1 MIMHKHKYRFNPDL
15 LTFVRDDSSLKKKF
29 WQGFSYFLLSIII
42 SVIYYIFFS
51 LFFDTPEERGLKR
64 ENEELVLQFEL
75 FNKKF
80 DHITAVLEDI
90 QQRDDNIY
98 RTIFEAEPIPST
110 YRTAGM
116 GGVDRYTYLEDL
128 SNSAMVIKTAQ
139 RLDKLAKQVYVQ
151 SKSFDEV
158 IEMAKRKE
166 EMIACIPAIQP
177 VSNKDLKRVA
187 SPFGVRMHPFYKVLK
202 MHTGM
207 DFTAPTGTEIYATGN
222 GVVSDVIHSGR
233 GYGNTIIIDHG
244 FSYKTLYA
252 HMSKTIAKPG
262 QKVRRGDVIGLV
274 GNTGMSMA
282 PHLHY
287 EVRKNNEPINPIN
300 FYFNDLTP
308 EEYDKII
315 ELAAQSGQSLD

>member
-1 MIMHKHKYRFNPDL
+1 MPKHKYRFNPD
-15 LTFVRDDSSLKKKF
+15 SLSFIKEQSTLSKKF
-29 WQGFSYFLLSIII
+29 WQGFNYFLVSIVI
-42 SVIYYIFFS
+42 SVVYYIIFS
-51 LFFDTPEERGLKR
+51 FFFDTPLERGLRR
-64 ENEELVLQFEL
+64 ENQELLVQFEL

-80 DHITAVLEDI
+80 DHITSVLEDI

-98 RTIFEAEPIPST
+98 RTIFEAEPIAST
-110 YRTAGM
+110 IRQAGI
-116 GGVDRYTYLEDL
+116 GGVDRYSDLEGL
-128 SNSAMVIKTAQ
+128 SNSDIVIETAK
-139 RLDKLAKQVYVQ
+139 RLDKLSKQVYIQ

-166 EMIACIPAIQP
+166 EMISSIPAIQP
-177 VSNKDLKRVA
+177 VSNKDLRRVA

-222 GVVSDVIHSGR
+222 GVVSDVIFSSR

-252 HMSKTIAKPG
+252 HLSSIQVKRG
-262 QKVRRGDVIGLV
+262 QKVKRGEVIGLV

-287 EVRKNNEPINPIN
+287 EVRKNDQPINPIN